1 LDKNAKKHPAGF
13 QTTNSIL
20 KKLKYA
26 KKSPSSKTEAFFTE
40 EQVSVMMGKVVK
52 IYTRSIKWY
61 LYPQMTVGWYI
72 YVTVKNTVKKEDG
85 NEL

>member
-1 LDKNAKKHPAGF
+1 MYKQIAD
-13 QTTNSIL
+13 
-20 KKLKYA
+20 
-26 KKSPSSKTEAFFTE
+26 
-40 EQVSVMMGKVVK
+40 VK

-61 LYPQMTVGWYI
+61 LYPQMMIGWYI